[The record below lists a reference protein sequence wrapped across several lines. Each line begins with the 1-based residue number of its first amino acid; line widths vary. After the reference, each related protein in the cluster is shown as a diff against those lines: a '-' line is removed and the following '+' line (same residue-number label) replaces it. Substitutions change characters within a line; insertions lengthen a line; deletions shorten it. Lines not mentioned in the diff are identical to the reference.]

1 MKRLLSCLLS
11 LILVCSLSTVSA
23 HKLKRYPTYHVHMV
37 VGENMLAAGKQYV
50 KKMHFTNTNPR
61 IISID
66 RGMFYAVHP
75 GKAVITARDHTHLF
89 TWKIN
94 VSKIIACKSIT
105 FKKKYHTIK
114 VGQTK
119 YLPVTFHPGNTTYQA
134 LTYKAS
140 NKHIQ
145 ILSHGSIKA
154 ISPGI
159 TFITAYST
167 NHKKAVCQITIK
179 K

>member
-1 MKRLLSCLLS
+1 MKRLFSCLLS

-66 RGMFYAVHP
+66 QGMFYAVNP
-75 GKAVITARDHTHLF
+75 GKAVITARDHSHLF
-89 TWKIN
+89 TWKII
-94 VSKIIACKSIT
+94 VAKISKSIS
-105 FKKKYHTIK
+105 FKKKHHTIK

-140 NKHIQ
+140 NKYIK